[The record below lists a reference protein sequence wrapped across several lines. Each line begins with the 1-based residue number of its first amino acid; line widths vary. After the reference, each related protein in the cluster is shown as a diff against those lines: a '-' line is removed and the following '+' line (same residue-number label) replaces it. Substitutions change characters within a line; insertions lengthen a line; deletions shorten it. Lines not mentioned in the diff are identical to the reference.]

1 MFNGVLNSELHTGLT
16 KHCKWGKTASKGLE
30 SKNCTCRDRSKRHF
44 YGMLNGGAPIGKG
57 ETKGGGLLPSLGSY
71 RNSPGFIYSR
81 CHWIG
86 FQSNQFLSKKYSSSD
101 HWVISLWRGIF
112 LEYYNDSPRKTEHN
126 IIGLANFYNISINR
140 SAPAVQFCDWSSGGF
155 HWLAVPSFFLL

>member
-1 MFNGVLNSELHTGLT
+1 
-16 KHCKWGKTASKGLE
+16 
-30 SKNCTCRDRSKRHF
+30 
-44 YGMLNGGAPIGKG
+44 MLNGGAPIGKG
-57 ETKGGGLLPSLGSY
+57 EPKGGGLLPSLGSH
-71 RNSPGFIYSR
+71 RNSPEFIYSR

-126 IIGLANFYNISINR
+126 IIGIY
-140 SAPAVQFCDWSSGGF
+140 DWLIF
-155 HWLAVPSFFLL
+155 ITYP